1 MKEARSSPLRSSR
14 NPPQPPPSKT
24 TTLRDGAIRHDRDVD
39 QTKAEEYAKS
49 WIEAWN
55 AHDLDALAAHYAD
68 DVVFLSPF
76 IPKLIE
82 NAECTLRGRE
92 ELKAYLSKGME
103 AYPHMRF
110 QLHRVGVGVDSLALN
125 YIGVD
130 GALANEVHVL
140 NSDGKASEVRIH
152 YSAAL

>member
-1 MKEARSSPLRSSR
+1 MTSSQSAIKHSS
-14 NPPQPPPSKT
+14 N
-24 TTLRDGAIRHDRDVD
+24 LAIAIGIEHHSRTVD
-39 QTKAEEYAKS
+39 QWKAEEYAKS

-55 AHDLDALAAHYAD
+55 AHDIEALGNHYAKN
-68 DVVFLSPF
+68 VVFRSPF
-76 IPKLIE
+76 ITKLVE
-82 NAECTLRGRE
+82 NESCTIHGRE
-92 ELKAYLSKGME
+92 DLKGYLAKGME

-110 QLHRVGVGVDSLALN
+110 QLHRVGVGVDSIALN

-140 NSDGKASEVRIH
+140 NDEGKAVDVRIH

>member
-1 MKEARSSPLRSSR
+1 
-14 NPPQPPPSKT
+14 
-24 TTLRDGAIRHDRDVD
+24 VD
-39 QTKAEEYAKS
+39 QIRAEEYAKS

-55 AHDLDALAAHYAD
+55 AHDIDKLSAHYAED
-68 DVVFLSPF
+68 IVFRSPF

-82 NAECTLRGRE
+82 NASCTIIGLDDLRT
-92 ELKAYLSKGME
+92 YLAKGME

-110 QLHRVGVGVDSLALN
+110 QLHRVGVGVDSIALN

-140 NSDGKASEVRIH
+140 NDDGKAADVRIH

>member
-1 MKEARSSPLRSSR
+1 MREALRALYCR
-14 NPPQPPPSKT
+14 GAAPPHFKSAKGLAHSQRVILYGMDS
-24 TTLRDGAIRHDRDVD
+24 IR
-39 QTKAEEYAKS
+39 AEEYAKS

-55 AHDLDALAAHYAD
+55 AHDVDRLGAHYAEG
-68 DVVFLSPF
+68 VVFRSPF
-76 IPKLIE
+76 IPKLVE
-82 NAECTLRGRE
+82 NASCTIHGLDD
-92 ELKAYLSKGME
+92 LKVYLSRGME

-110 QLHRVGVGVDSLALN
+110 QLHRVGVGVDSIALN

-140 NSDGKASEVRIH
+140 NDEGKAIDVRIH

>member
-1 MKEARSSPLRSSR
+1 M
-14 NPPQPPPSKT
+14 Q
-24 TTLRDGAIRHDRDVD
+24 
-39 QTKAEEYAKS
+39 AEEYAKS

-55 AHDLDALAAHYAD
+55 AHDLAALASHYD
-68 DVVFLSPF
+68 ENVVFRSPF
-76 IPKLIE
+76 IPKLIDCPSCVIVGLANLE
-82 NAECTLRGRE
+82 EYLARGM
-92 ELKAYLSKGME
+92 A
-103 AYPHMRF
+103 AYPHVRF

-140 NSDGKASEVRIH
+140 NESGKAVEVRIH

>member
-1 MKEARSSPLRSSR
+1 
-14 NPPQPPPSKT
+14 
-24 TTLRDGAIRHDRDVD
+24 VD

-55 AHDLDALAAHYAD
+55 AHDVDALGAHYAE
-68 DVVFLSPF
+68 DVVFRSPF
-76 IPKLIE
+76 IPRLVE
-82 NAECTLRGRE
+82 NESCTIHGRSA
-92 ELKAYLSKGME
+92 LLNYLAKGME
-103 AYPHMRF
+103 AVPHMRF
-110 QLHRVGVGVDSLALN
+110 QLHRVGVGVDSIALN

-140 NSDGKASEVRIH
+140 NEQGKASDVRIH

>member
-1 MKEARSSPLRSSR
+1 M
-14 NPPQPPPSKT
+14 
-24 TTLRDGAIRHDRDVD
+24 D
-39 QTKAEEYAKS
+39 QWKAEEYAKS

-55 AHDLDALAAHYAD
+55 SHDIEALGKHYAEG
-68 DVVFLSPF
+68 VVFRSPF
-76 IPKLIE
+76 IPKLVE
-82 NAECTLRGRE
+82 NDSCTICGRE
-92 ELKAYLSKGME
+92 ALKQYLAQGME

-110 QLHRVGVGVDSLALN
+110 QLHRVGVGVDSIALN

-140 NSDGKASEVRIH
+140 NEDGQAVDVRIH

>member
-1 MKEARSSPLRSSR
+1 M
-14 NPPQPPPSKT
+14 
-24 TTLRDGAIRHDRDVD
+24 D
-39 QTKAEEYAKS
+39 QHKAESYAKS

-55 AHDLDALAAHYAD
+55 AHDIDALSAHYAD
-68 DVVFLSPF
+68 DVVFRSPF

-82 NAECTLRGRE
+82 NESCTIRGIE
-92 ELKAYLSKGME
+92 ELRKYLGAGME

-110 QLHRVGVGVDSLALN
+110 QLHRVGVGVDSIALN

-130 GALANEVHVL
+130 GALANEMHVL
-140 NSDGKASEVRIH
+140 NDEGKAVDVRIH

>member
-1 MKEARSSPLRSSR
+1 M
-14 NPPQPPPSKT
+14 
-24 TTLRDGAIRHDRDVD
+24 D
-39 QTKAEEYAKS
+39 QVQAEQYAKS

-55 AHDLDALAAHYAD
+55 AHDIEALGNHYAEN
-68 DVVFLSPF
+68 VVFRSPF

-82 NAECTLRGRE
+82 NETCTIRGRE
-92 ELKAYLSKGME
+92 ALKAYLRKGME

-130 GALANEVHVL
+130 GALANEVHVIDD
-140 NSDGKASEVRIH
+140 SGQAIDVRIH

>member
-1 MKEARSSPLRSSR
+1 
-14 NPPQPPPSKT
+14 
-24 TTLRDGAIRHDRDVD
+24 VD
-39 QTKAEEYAKS
+39 QIKAEAYAKS

-55 AHDLDALAAHYAD
+55 AHDVEALAAHYAD
-68 DVVFLSPF
+68 DVVFRSPF
-76 IPKLIE
+76 IPKLVE
-82 NAECTLRGRE
+82 NDACTICGLE
-92 ELKAYLSKGME
+92 ELKEYLSRGMQ

-110 QLHRVGVGVDSLALN
+110 QLHRVGVGVDSIALN

-140 NSDGKASEVRIH
+140 NDDGKAADVRIH

>member
-1 MKEARSSPLRSSR
+1 ME
-14 NPPQPPPSKT
+14 QW
-24 TTLRDGAIRHDRDVD
+24 
-39 QTKAEEYAKS
+39 KAEEYAKS

-55 AHDLDALAAHYAD
+55 SHDIESLGAHYAE
-68 DVVFLSPF
+68 DVVFRSPF
-76 IPKLIE
+76 IPRL
-82 NAECTLRGRE
+82 NDSDSCTIHGRE
-92 ELKAYLSKGME
+92 SLKDYLQKGMA

-140 NSDGKASEVRIH
+140 NEDGKAIDVRIH

>member
-1 MKEARSSPLRSSR
+1 MAA
-14 NPPQPPPSKT
+14 
-24 TTLRDGAIRHDRDVD
+24 DGPRIIEPVD
-39 QTKAEEYAKS
+39 QIKAEEYAKS

-55 AHDLDALAAHYAD
+55 AHDVVALGAHYAE

-76 IPKLIE
+76 IPKLVE
-82 NAECTLRGRE
+82 NPTCKICGRDA
-92 ELKAYLSKGME
+92 LISYLAAGMK
-103 AYPHMRF
+103 AYPHSRF

-140 NSDGKASEVRIH
+140 NEEGRAIEVRIH

>member
-1 MKEARSSPLRSSR
+1 M
-14 NPPQPPPSKT
+14 
-24 TTLRDGAIRHDRDVD
+24 D
-39 QTKAEEYAKS
+39 QAQAEQYAKS

-55 AHDLDALAAHYAD
+55 AHDIDALANHYAT
-68 DVVFLSPF
+68 DVVFRSPF

-82 NAECTLRGRE
+82 NQTCTIHGRE
-92 ELKAYLSKGME
+92 ALKTYLRKGME

-130 GALANEVHVL
+130 GALANEVHIIDDSGQAV
-140 NSDGKASEVRIH
+140 DVRIH